1 MAAKRHRLAQRRKS
15 IGFTQ
20 EGLAEQLGVDPT
32 TVRRWE
38 SGETEGGPQPWVRPK
53 LAHYLQVSA
62 EQLEELL
69 HEPVTDHLSV
79 GSQRVGSGR
88 RGADLA
94 IGSSFSP
101 QQTEQLRCGLHDVFT
116 EGTTTGA
123 VLDDCELIV
132 VRHGAATKDRP
143 AALLLDDLMADI
155 AELKRTMMQ
164 CRSLSALRR
173 LTRVAAHLSGLM
185 CLTLIKL
192 DERQAFRNW
201 SRTARIAAS
210 EADDAVTHSW
220 VLAQESY
227 GHFYSDDLTEA
238 VHVAQYAQAVIP
250 TTPCVGAVLAAALE
264 ARAQAA
270 LGRTEETRSA
280 LQRAETI
287 LAALDMG
294 ADTPSAFAYDEAQL
308 RFHESNALTHLGD
321 TTAAWAAQDRALE
334 LVAPGDFMDRAFTQL
349 DRAMCLAI
357 DGDAS
362 GAATYTL
369 DTVLGLSEPERQG
382 IINGRA
388 RQIIAALPVHERA
401 LPLAQDLRDLLMLP
415 AEKKG
420 S

>member
-1 MAAKRHRLAQRRKS
+1 MAAKRHRLAQRRKTV
-15 IGFTQ
+15 GFTQ
-20 EGLAEQLGVDPT
+20 EGLAERLGVDPT

-38 SGETEGGPQPWVRPK
+38 SGETEGGPQPWLRPK
-53 LAHYLQVSA
+53 LARYLQVSA

-69 HEPVTDHLSV
+69 HESVTDDLPTLMQQGGNDRCS
-79 GSQRVGSGR
+79 
-88 RGADLA
+88 ADLA
-94 IGSSFSP
+94 VGHSLGP
-101 QQTEQLRCGLHDVFT
+101 QQTEQLRHGLHEVLT

-123 VLDDCELIV
+123 ILDDCELIV

-143 AALLLDDLMADI
+143 AALLLGDLAADI
-155 AELKRTMMQ
+155 AELRRTIMQ
-164 CRSLSALRR
+164 CRSLSSLRR

-227 GHFYSDDLTEA
+227 GHFYSNDLTAA
-238 VHVAQYAQAVIP
+238 VHVAQHAQAVVP
-250 TTPCVGAVLAAALE
+250 TTPCVGTVLAAALE

-270 LGRTEETRSA
+270 LGRGEETRSA
-280 LQRAETI
+280 LRRAETI
-287 LAALDMG
+287 LAALDMD

-321 TTAAWAAQDRALE
+321 TTAAWAAQDHALE

-362 GAATYTL
+362 GATTYTL
-369 DTVLGLSEPERQG
+369 DTVLDLNEPERQG

-388 RQIIAALPVHERA
+388 RQIIAALPARGRA
-401 LPLAQDLRDLLMLP
+401 LPTVQDLHDLLMLP
-415 AEKKG
+415 TEKKE

>member
-1 MAAKRHRLAQRRKS
+1 MAAKRHRLAQRRKTV
-15 IGFTQ
+15 GFTQ
-20 EGLAEQLGVDPT
+20 EGLAERLGVDST

-38 SGETEGGPQPWVRPK
+38 SGETETGPRSWLRPK
-53 LAHYLQVSA
+53 LARCLQVSS

-69 HEPVTDHLSV
+69 YECVTDDLST
-79 GSQRVGSGR
+79 GSQQIGSDKC
-88 RGADLA
+88 GADLA
-94 IGSSFSP
+94 VGGSLGS
-101 QQTEQLRCGLHDVFT
+101 QRTEQLRRGLHDVFT
-116 EGTTTGA
+116 GGTTLGA
-123 VLDDCELIV
+123 TLDDFELIV
-132 VRHGAATKDRP
+132 VRHGVATKDRP
-143 AALLLDDLMADI
+143 AALLLDDLAADI
-155 AELKRTMMQ
+155 AELKHTLTQ
-164 CRSLSALRR
+164 CRSPSALRR

-227 GHFYSDDLTEA
+227 GHFYSDDLIEA
-238 VHVAQYAQAVIP
+238 VHVAQHAQAVVSA
-250 TTPCVGAVLAAALE
+250 TPCVGAVLAAALE
-264 ARAQAA
+264 ARAQASRGQA
-270 LGRTEETRSA
+270 EETRSA
-280 LQRAETI
+280 LRRAETI
-287 LAALDMG
+287 LASLDIN
-294 ADTPSAFAYDEAQL
+294 ADTPSAFAYNEAQL

-334 LVAPGDFMDRAFTQL
+334 LVAPADFMDRAFTQL

-369 DTVLGLSEPERQG
+369 ETVLSLSEPERQG

-388 RQIIAALPVHERA
+388 RQIIAALPVHQRA
-401 LPLAQDLRDLLMLP
+401 LPSVRDLRDLVMLP
-415 AEKKG
+415 AGEKG
-420 S
+420 P